1 MAANRRPRGAVDF
14 AEIRRRLEL
23 AVGDAARLSP
33 EQAHELLERRA
44 RALAQRS
51 DDAGERPALELLC
64 FKLAGERYA
73 IDTAS
78 VLQVQALSDLTR
90 MPGAPEHL
98 LGVTSLRGQVL
109 PVFDLRALLGVARPP
124 LCDMT
129 RLLVLGASEA
139 ELGILADVAEEIIA
153 LDPAQLLPPSQP
165 LHGLERA
172 CVRGVTRDALVVL
185 DGAAL
190 LADRRLFLEEL
201 PDERAQA

>member
-1 MAANRRPRGAVDF
+1 MATDRRARGPIDF
-14 AEIRRRLEL
+14 AEIRRRLEH
-23 AVGDAARLSP
+23 AVSDAARLSP

-44 RALAQRS
+44 RALAQKP
-51 DDAGERPALELLC
+51 DDDGEVHELELLC
-64 FKLAGERYA
+64 FQLAGERYA

-78 VLQVQALSDLTR
+78 VLQVQALSELTR

-98 LGVTSLRGQVL
+98 LGVTNLRGQVL

-129 RLLVLGASEA
+129 RLLVLGESEA
-139 ELGILADVAEEIIA
+139 ELGILADVADEIIA
-153 LDPAQLLPPSQP
+153 LDPAQVLPPSQP

-190 LADRRLFLEEL
+190 LSDRRLFLDDL